1 MIFRIGVAAVGFIG
15 ALFGIVWIPISCIV
29 LLALRFRSWEA
40 LVLGLMIDLTWMP
53 LGTEFALPIFTVG
66 SIFIV
71 WALEPLRLE
80 LLG

>member
-1 MIFRIGVAAVGFIG
+1 MIRLLIAVVGFVG

-53 LGTEFALPIFTVG
+53 LGEGFTLPIFTLG

-80 LLG
+80 LIG